1 MTIFDIGP
9 VIQMC
14 TVVFFRSSGLPNGV
28 TCFDLSINVLISDLA
43 SQTKYIDLSVNDY
56 YYVRPLYDF

>member
-14 TVVFFRSSGLPNGV
+14 TVVFFKSSGQPNGV

-43 SQTKYIDLSVNDY
+43 SQTKDIDLSVNDY